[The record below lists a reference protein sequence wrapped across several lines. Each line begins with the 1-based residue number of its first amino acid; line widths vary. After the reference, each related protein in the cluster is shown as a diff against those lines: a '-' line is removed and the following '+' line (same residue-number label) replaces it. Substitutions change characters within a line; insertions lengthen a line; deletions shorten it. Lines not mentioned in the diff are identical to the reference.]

1 VLDGK
6 EDDTMIRALFL
17 FVTALA
23 LLFVVSGSGAAS
35 DLPVREILKHADQS
49 RGNLGGIIWDIVI
62 TTNEGGRSETRGL
75 TVKVKGSNTLAKYT
89 SPANMNDRMV
99 LVVDRNMWFIRSG
112 LSKPVS
118 ISPRQKLLGDAA
130 NGDIASTNY
139 VEDYEGK
146 LVGEESVQGELCY
159 VLDLKAANRNV
170 TYDRIKY
177 WVSKERLVGV
187 KADFYSI
194 SGKLFKTAEFKYGNR
209 IRLDEKTEIPFISEL
224 LIRDAIQLDK
234 VTSLRYSNVK
244 VSLIPDSAFNLN
256 ILLR

>member
-1 VLDGK
+1 MK
-6 EDDTMIRALFL
+6 RALLL
-17 FVTALA
+17 FVTAIA
-23 LLFVVSGSGAAS
+23 LLFVEHVSIAAE
-35 DLPVREILKHADQS
+35 DLTVKEILKHADRS

-62 TTNEGGRSETRGL
+62 MTTEEGRTETRGL

-89 SPANMNDRMV
+89 SPLNMNDRMV
-99 LVVDRNMWFIRSG
+99 LMVDRNMWFIRSG

-139 VEDYEGK
+139 YEDYEGK
-146 LVGEESVQGELCY
+146 LLGEESIHGEPCH
-159 VLDLKAANRNV
+159 VVDLKAANRNV

-177 WVSKERLVGV
+177 WISKERLVGV
-187 KADFYSI
+187 KAEFYSI

-209 IRLDEKTEIPFISEL
+209 VRLDEKSEIPFISEL
-224 LIRDAIQLDK
+224 LIRDAIQQDK
-234 VTSLRYSNVK
+234 VTTLRYSNIK
-244 VSLIPDSAFNLN
+244 VSAIPDSAFNLN